1 MQLNVILN
9 RKTKQKLP
17 LHGKYIKC
25 RSCDEMYVIFSCPV
39 SCLILVNTSFFSH
52 TNMNSM
58 QPSRV
63 TDFGALAQSAGF
75 RIEDLANLNTS
86 MYSVLSQIC

>member
-1 MQLNVILN
+1 
-9 RKTKQKLP
+9 
-17 LHGKYIKC
+17 
-25 RSCDEMYVIFSCPV
+25 
-39 SCLILVNTSFFSH
+39 
-52 TNMNSM
+52 MNNM

>member
-1 MQLNVILN
+1 MESRQGGSAAAAAEDAGRAI
-9 RKTKQKLP
+9 P
-17 LHGKYIKC
+17 
-25 RSCDEMYVIFSCPV
+25 
-39 SCLILVNTSFFSH
+39 SFGPPQHSIH
-52 TNMNSM
+52 ADMTSM

-86 MYSVLSQIC
+86 MYSVLNQVC